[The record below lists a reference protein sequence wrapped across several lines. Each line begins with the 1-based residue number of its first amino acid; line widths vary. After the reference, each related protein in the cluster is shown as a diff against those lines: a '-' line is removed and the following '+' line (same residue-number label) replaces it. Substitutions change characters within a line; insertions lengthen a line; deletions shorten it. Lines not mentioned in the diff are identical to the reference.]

1 MRKNIIKKSAYLF
14 LLLYGTSV
22 FAADELTN
30 VQPVTAE
37 ERELGQKI
45 LSQNL
50 HDRIEVFGK
59 NLKSDDFE
67 MTWKGR
73 QLNKQ
78 KRQEVCGI
86 YQSVINDMYK
96 LAQENRARLTVEEQK
111 IIDNRDTFIQS
122 LGFKDNIVDTQ
133 MGFNCRLR

>member
-86 YQSVINDMYK
+86 YQGVINDMYK